1 MQQPENLRTY
11 LPAGRGKPHN
21 APTFLTLHC
30 RMNFPFWR
38 HALRGRVFELLR
50 RPLDALSE
58 YEAALRLDPR
68 SARTHH
74 SMAFLLAGAQRYGE
88 AETHLR
94 EAVRLQ
100 PKNADAWF
108 NLGFLCDQQHQ
119 RQNAIGA
126 FREALRLNPKLDR
139 AWYGL
144 GLCLASDGDH
154 QEASNAFQRVIE
166 LQPQNGFGWYQLGM
180 AYHALQRAEKVTE
193 VVHHLNRFER
203 KFARKLI
210 EDTHRSD
217 LQHLVADLRV

>member
-1 MQQPENLRTY
+1 
-11 LPAGRGKPHN
+11 
-21 APTFLTLHC
+21 
-30 RMNFPFWR
+30 MNFPFWR
-38 HALRGRVFELLR
+38 HVLRGRVLEFLR
-50 RPLDALSE
+50 RPADALGE
-58 YEAALRLDPR
+58 YRVALQLEPS

-74 SMAFLLAGAQRYGE
+74 SMAFLLTGEKRYGE
-88 AETHLR
+88 AQTHLR

-119 RQNAIGA
+119 QQEAIYA

-144 GLCLASDGDH
+144 GLCLASGGDH
-154 QEASNAFQRVIE
+154 QEASNAFQRVVE
-166 LQPQNGFGWYQLGM
+166 LQPSNGFGWYQLGM
-180 AYHALQRAEKVTE
+180 AYHALQRTDKVTE
-193 VVHHLNRFER
+193 VAHHLNRFER

-210 EDTHRSD
+210 QDTHRTD